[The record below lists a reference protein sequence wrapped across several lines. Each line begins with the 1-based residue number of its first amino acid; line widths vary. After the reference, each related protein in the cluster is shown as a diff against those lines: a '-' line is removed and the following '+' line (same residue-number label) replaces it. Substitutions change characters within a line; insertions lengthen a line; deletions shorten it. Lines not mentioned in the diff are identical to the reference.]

1 MSTTK
6 RIKPGIYFRGPYQY
20 QVKIRRNGESVS
32 ATFETL
38 AEAEKFHKVQLGKV
52 IAHEFVDTS
61 KERRT
66 SLRSILERYMAEITP
81 TKRGARQEANRLKA
95 WMRTDMAAYSIA
107 AIEPKDIAD
116 WIADQKGKA
125 PSTISNSVNL
135 LSAVFK
141 KAREWGYRVDNP
153 CQSVSRPAARPARFA
168 VMSKEDQRLLI
179 QACEQGPAWLA
190 PVVGLALTTG
200 MRQGEIRR
208 LHIDHIHPAWLH
220 LPKTKNG
227 EERDVP
233 LTTEAEAVVAE
244 IRRKLPRRLDGWVFG
259 HPDKLSAEGGF
270 TEWQVQQAYRD
281 AARYAEKHLGV
292 KRRTFHDLRHI
303 ALTALAEYHDDVI
316 QLQRTSGHKTLAVL
330 AKYLNETAAETAKKV
345 RAKEARTKAAGGS

>member
-6 RIKPGIYFRGPYQY
+6 RIKPGIYCRGPYQY

-153 CQSVSRPAARPARFA
+153 CQPWHWPRNVAMSLRSSELSSTAPVQPV
-168 VMSKEDQRLLI
+168 VMSDTI
-179 QACEQGPAWLA
+179 PAFDILRTDGSVRGRA
-190 PVVGLALTTG
+190 ML
-200 MRQGEIRR
+200 MS
-208 LHIDHIHPAWLH
+208 HP
-220 LPKTKNG
+220 
-227 EERDVP
+227 
-233 LTTEAEAVVAE
+233 
-244 IRRKLPRRLDGWVFG
+244 LDGFATAVAG
-259 HPDKLSAEGGF
+259 TSLGLTLS
-270 TEWQVQQAYRD
+270 V
-281 AARYAEKHLGV
+281 
-292 KRRTFHDLRHI
+292 
-303 ALTALAEYHDDVI
+303 
-316 QLQRTSGHKTLAVL
+316 
-330 AKYLNETAAETAKKV
+330 
-345 RAKEARTKAAGGS
+345 